1 MLIKII
7 LIFTE
12 KFAIPFREVSG
23 RGGGGHG
30 WIVDCRSIVAAIVF
44 SYSLTYSI
52 TQPLKTGLQVG

>member
-12 KFAIPFREVSG
+12 TFAIPFREVSE
-23 RGGGGHG
+23 GGGGHG
-30 WIVDCRSIVAAIVF
+30 WIVDCRSFVAAIVF

>member
-12 KFAIPFREVSG
+12 KFAIPFREVS
-23 RGGGGHG
+23 GGGHG